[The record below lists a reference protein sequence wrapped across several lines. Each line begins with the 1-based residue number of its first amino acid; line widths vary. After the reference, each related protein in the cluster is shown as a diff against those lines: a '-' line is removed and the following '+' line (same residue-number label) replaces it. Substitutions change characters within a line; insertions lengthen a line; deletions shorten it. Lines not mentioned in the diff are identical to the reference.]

1 MTRTYCQIIHLVKVL
16 CQGYGKKLII
26 QNFKKAS
33 QFKLGKEAKKILFQ
47 RLTSVPNALDRC

>member
-1 MTRTYCQIIHLVKVL
+1 MSRIW
-16 CQGYGKKLII
+16 KKLII